1 MEQNTGSVKNYH
13 IKGISTMSKTTKI
26 RWVIAHE
33 PIRLFYRAAKDF
45 EASLNAQQCAEKIEI
60 EIMTPDE
67 YSTKYNNGV
76 VVTKHDL
83 LDLMDQGKIEM
94 SQMYS
99 TWIAEKYVK
108 DLLAFEMPFIFR
120 DHDHATR
127 VLEGEVGEKLLA
139 QVKQNSNDK
148 LRALSY
154 TYSGGFRC
162 AIVNEKVSTLSE
174 LVGKSVRSNRNPVAQ
189 ALWSSVGIKPYVCEI
204 EDVTDAFEKQAITAA
219 DTVYSRVYP
228 LNQDKHTKTVIDS
241 KHTLFLTTMLISES
255 FWDTLSD
262 EVRAVIKNAAI
273 EAGRKERA
281 ETIRDGQEARD
292 QLIKDGATI
301 VELSAEED
309 ADFRN
314 KAEKVYQQFDD
325 FFPVGLIEQIR
336 KS

>member
-1 MEQNTGSVKNYH
+1 
-13 IKGISTMSKTTKI
+13 MSKTTKI

-60 EIMTPDE
+60 EIMTPAE
-67 YSTKYNNGV
+67 YSMKYNDGV
-76 VVTKHDL
+76 MITKHDL
-83 LDLMDQGKIEM
+83 LDLMDQGRIEM
-94 SQMYS
+94 SQLYS
-99 TWIAEKYVK
+99 TWMAEKYVQ

-127 VLEGEVGEKLLA
+127 VLEGEVGEQLLA
-139 QVKQNSNDK
+139 QVLEKSNNK
-148 LRALSY
+148 IRALSY

-162 AIVNEKVSTLSE
+162 AIVNEKVSTLAE

-189 ALWSSVGIKPYVCEI
+189 SLWRSVGVEPYVCEI
-204 EDVTDAFEKQAITAA
+204 EDVTQAFENNEITAA

-228 LNQDKHTKTVIDS
+228 LNQDKHTKSVIDS
-241 KHTLFLTTMLISES
+241 RHTLFLTTMLISEP
-255 FWDTLSD
+255 FWNTLSD

-292 QLIKDGATI
+292 QLVKDGATI
-301 VELSAEED
+301 VELDAKED
-309 ADFRN
+309 AEFR
-314 KAEKVYQQFDD
+314 ARARSVYEEFKD
-325 FFPVGLIEQIR
+325 FFPPGLIDNIR
-336 KS
+336 KA